1 MKKTPTLTISSTD
14 LETLGKILFE
24 AKEYYRKL
32 YQIEAYENLTYLSQ
46 ISEAYLKYFHL
57 DLIRSNIENRLTKG
71 KYTHQYMLSP
81 TGCFFLLSSILPTN
95 NLTYYAKVKTTVLEY
110 CITLLKHY
118 GLICENATFKPAL
131 PNLTLPKIH
140 TNEFEI
146 L

>member
-1 MKKTPTLTISSTD
+1 MKKTPTLTITSAD
-14 LETLGKILFE
+14 LETFSKILFD
-24 AKEYYRKL
+24 AKEYYRRL
-32 YQIEAYENLTYLSQ
+32 YEIEAYENLQYLTK

-57 DLIRSNIENRLTKG
+57 DMIRLNAINKAAKG

-81 TGCFFLLSSILPTN
+81 TDCFYLLSSILPTN
-95 NLTYYAKVKTTVLEY
+95 NLTYYAKVKTTILEY
-110 CITLLKHY
+110 CIILLKHY